1 MIYSSKYESP
11 VKKND
16 KNGAILCILSD
27 PKYAIINIKINN
39 F

>member
-1 MIYSSKYESP
+1 MIYSSKYEYP
-11 VKKND
+11 VKND

-27 PKYAIINIKINN
+27 PKYAIINININN